1 MMNVILAVKGEQA
14 MVGMI
19 ITGHGS
25 FASGLLSALKLLLGE
40 PPLVWAVDF
49 SEDQSTDELKEN
61 LLKAVSHSEE
71 SILILADIK
80 GGSPY
85 NQSVLI
91 KSELKER
98 NIEVVSGT
106 NLPMLI
112 LGALERKDKT
122 VEEVAKQ
129 VLVNGKA
136 GIDQFILKTNLQTI
150 SDRDD
155 GI

>member
-1 MMNVILAVKGEQA
+1 
-14 MVGMI
+14 MVGII

-49 SEDQSTDELKEN
+49 SENQSTDELKEN
-61 LLKAVSHSEE
+61 LLKAVSHSGAP
-71 SILILADIK
+71 ILILADIK

-85 NQSVLI
+85 NQSVII

-98 NIEVVSGT
+98 NIEVVSGA

-122 VEEVAKQ
+122 REEVVKQ
-129 VLVNGKA
+129 VLANGKA